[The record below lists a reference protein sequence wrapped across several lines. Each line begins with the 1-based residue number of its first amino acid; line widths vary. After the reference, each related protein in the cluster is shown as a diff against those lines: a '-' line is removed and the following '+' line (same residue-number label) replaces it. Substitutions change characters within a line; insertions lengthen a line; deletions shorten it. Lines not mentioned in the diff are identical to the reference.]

1 MGIRQP
7 AFAMDPVA
15 PAAAPLSLQ
24 DKLDL
29 ITHDRKILA
38 VLRELMRHG
47 LHEGDVVQHCN
58 DGSRGRL
65 VVLRSADE
73 PTPVVK
79 LDDGTQVL
87 FRATDWHRAVQ

>member
-1 MGIRQP
+1 MGVRQA

-15 PAAAPLSLQ
+15 PSAAPLSLQ

-29 ITHDRKILA
+29 ITHDRKVLD

-47 LHEGDVVQHCN
+47 LHEGDAVQHRN
-58 DGSRGRL
+58 DGARGRL
-65 VVLRSADE
+65 VVLRNANE

-79 LDDGTQVL
+79 LDDGTQVA
-87 FRATDWHRAVQ
+87 FRATDWRRPVR

>member
-1 MGIRQP
+1 MGVRQA

-15 PAAAPLSLQ
+15 PSAAPLSLQ

-29 ITHDRKILA
+29 ITHDRKVLD

-47 LHEGDVVQHCN
+47 LHEGDAVQHRN
-58 DGSRGRL
+58 DGARGRL
-65 VVLRSADE
+65 VVLRNANE

-79 LDDGTQVL
+79 LDDGTQVA
-87 FRATDWHRAVQ
+87 FRATDWRRLVR